1 MIIQYKICDVFLS
14 RLADRSFDSS
24 ISLNDSVPLSN
35 SRSSKRTAT
44 SNVSSAVRFE
54 AELIASEERFYVLW
68 MKLLFYIIILL
79 SAVTCGTDIMARNK
93 ELEKKLNM
101 ILHLTSSFYNHEKKI
116 SEYSDEHKMKEKP
129 LIENDKQLTLLKEVD
144 EYYNEK
150 KRNEINFEG
159 NQTITHNDK
168 VLSSLLNNFLSN
180 RFKWINFA
188 DEYNGAK
195 ILDIPETEPYPC
207 GSFLSYW
214 TGYRYLTFYQS
225 ARKVITHDTKS
236 DECWTFKGNK
246 GNLIIGLKS
255 NVLITGFSYKHSAS
269 SNETVNYSK
278 LTAPKKINFYV
289 RQRFNFLHY
298 GLVNL
303 KDKKP
308 WLFGSYI
315 YNANS
320 SEIQYFSVEAERI
333 QMTSIIHVEIIGNYG
348 NMPYT
353 CIHRFRVY
361 GILPWVLYA
370 RDAQVQFARR
380 SLVRQMRV
388 DCRMQADRNPTNIR
402 SFYSATNNQRNA
414 LRRQQR
420 TESHQIYRARAG
432 GPDGWLARTANDR
445 LAHSGCYAFG
455 LFDLAMVFGALV
467 HLAASSTRNGH
478 QLTSVQGVSLTLA
491 GAARCRDNDP
501 ADGVRVLSSS
511 YPRLLAPSPWPGHTD

>member
-1 MIIQYKICDVFLS
+1 
-14 RLADRSFDSS
+14 
-24 ISLNDSVPLSN
+24 
-35 SRSSKRTAT
+35 
-44 SNVSSAVRFE
+44 
-54 AELIASEERFYVLW
+54 
-68 MKLLFYIIILL
+68 
-79 SAVTCGTDIMARNK
+79 
-93 ELEKKLNM
+93 M

-116 SEYSDEHKMKEKP
+116 GEYFDEHKMKEEP
-129 LIENDKQLTLLKEVD
+129 LIENNKQLTLLKEVD

-255 NVLITGFSYKHSAS
+255 NVLITGFSYEHSAS
-269 SNETVNYSK
+269 SNETVNYRK
-278 LTAPKKINFYV
+278 LTAPKEINF
-289 RQRFNFLHY
+289 Y

-361 GILPWVLYA
+361 GILP
-370 RDAQVQFARR
+370 
-380 SLVRQMRV
+380 SLKLHPVPNYDVSM
-388 DCRMQADRNPTNIR
+388 
-402 SFYSATNNQRNA
+402 
-414 LRRQQR
+414 
-420 TESHQIYRARAG
+420 
-432 GPDGWLARTANDR
+432 
-445 LAHSGCYAFG
+445 
-455 LFDLAMVFGALV
+455 
-467 HLAASSTRNGH
+467 HLIDDYF
-478 QLTSVQGVSLTLA
+478 Q
-491 GAARCRDNDP
+491 
-501 ADGVRVLSSS
+501 
-511 YPRLLAPSPWPGHTD
+511 